1 VLPNVLHAISPHAGE
16 LPFGLRFDRGLSYV
30 MGSGTTW
37 VLVLGLCLIGTLGLF
52 VSSSSRSSIHALM
65 LTGVIGALLATA
77 TSVAFQGSK
86 SLAWTTFDLNTF
98 WHGVAGLGRTS
109 PLPFLDYAD
118 IYWTE
123 RATAVVTIAAVCIV
137 AAMLTR
143 FGLRNHRSA
152 EPTRGIVARQTMWL
166 LVASAGAAALIGG
179 GEPLLLYF
187 LATH

>member
-1 VLPNVLHAISPHAGE
+1 
-16 LPFGLRFDRGLSYV
+16 
-30 MGSGTTW
+30 M
-37 VLVLGLCLIGTLGLF
+37 
-52 VSSSSRSSIHALM
+52 
-65 LTGVIGALLATA
+65 
-77 TSVAFQGSK
+77 
-86 SLAWTTFDLNTF
+86 
-98 WHGVAGLGRTS
+98 
-109 PLPFLDYAD
+109 
-118 IYWTE
+118 
-123 RATAVVTIAAVCIV
+123 IAAVCIV